1 MKRLAILSVTIILLI
16 FSTKAQE
23 IKDINEYLYTID
35 KSIPSY
41 LTFADKGNIKK
52 QRINIKDKGVALKK
66 ILKLNDET
74 TETNQKIKKQIF
86 RVVKNKY
93 LCPHGIAEKQRRGGC
108 RQQS

>member
-1 MKRLAILSVTIILLI
+1 MI

-74 TETNQKIKKQIF
+74 TETNQKIKN
-86 RVVKNKY
+86 RY
-93 LCPHGIAEKQRRGGC
+93 LE
-108 RQQS
+108 S